1 VNKKLYSVHQ
11 RYRKKQK
18 EVVPAG
24 SILHSILQKKYRKAE
39 KYCEINTKMKVV
51 FIWRM
56 FVKHQKVE
64 REAERREREAEEA
77 MLKRAL
83 AEKWRNVFNRD

>member
-1 VNKKLYSVHQ
+1 MFVYVYHK
-11 RYRKKQK
+11 YRKLKQK
-18 EVVPAG
+18 EVLPAG
-24 SILHSILQKKYRKAE
+24 SILHSLLQKQYRKAE

-83 AEKWRNVFNRD
+83 AEKSRQVFYSRL